1 MSKLNETPC
10 THDVDNLD
18 GYGCSV
24 AGSRPTKSS
33 ATNHS
38 DGTKCSK
45 HGDGEYPSIY
55 NSNINIQRHFQ
66 RVVIIYLPMKRSF
79 PLFTVN
85 WVIWKFSP
93 LGEKKKNLSR
103 FADRHDHKR
112 LRSIFNDD
120 GYEIKNSRSFYAV
133 VRKGSQV
140 CMNEINC
147 WVFYRLRV
155 YGFEGEVRIYC

>member
-1 MSKLNETPC
+1 MATIYLNVWTFFINDTERMSKLNETPC
-10 THDVDNLD
+10 ARDVDNLD

-45 HGDGEYPSIY
+45 HGDGEYPPIY

-93 LGEKKKNLSR
+93 LGGGGKKKKKKSFSIRSPTDTITSDYDR
-103 FADRHDHKR
+103 FLTMMDTK
-112 LRSIFNDD
+112 
-120 GYEIKNSRSFYAV
+120 
-133 VRKGSQV
+133 
-140 CMNEINC
+140 
-147 WVFYRLRV
+147 
-155 YGFEGEVRIYC
+155 